1 MTNLVLLDLANSR
14 RPQILTFVHYH
25 QARKHRQNIYRAS
38 YQAGYFW
45 RQSVEELDIPDP
57 EQWCWKK
64 YSKWFFQHLW
74 TTYGQLNCIQLWLRI
89 SLRLVHVRLE
99 SAKAANVHEP
109 MLHAHPFA
117 DAEEVVPELYIT
129 VVLNFCFCRQTD
141 RLAFFIS
148 VYSSLSSWFIV
159 W

>member
-14 RPQILTFVHYH
+14 RPQILTFVYYH

-64 YSKWFFQHLW
+64 YSK
-74 TTYGQLNCIQLWLRI
+74 
-89 SLRLVHVRLE
+89 
-99 SAKAANVHEP
+99 
-109 MLHAHPFA
+109 
-117 DAEEVVPELYIT
+117 
-129 VVLNFCFCRQTD
+129 
-141 RLAFFIS
+141 
-148 VYSSLSSWFIV
+148 
-159 W
+159 